1 MSRESDAADIVSYWL
16 EKASE
21 SLASARDEL
30 SAGRHSFSVNRC
42 YYSAFY
48 AASAV
53 LLAHGHRFRK
63 HAGVRAALHKHFI
76 KPGLLSTEQGRI
88 YDRLFHDRQEGDY
101 LEFIEFTYDELVDM
115 IANAEELLEALEGLA
130 EPDPGATTP

>member
-1 MSRESDAADIVSYWL
+1 VSGDSHASDVVRYWL

-30 SAGRHSFSVNRC
+30 GAGRYAFAVNRC

-53 LLAHGHRFRK
+53 LLFRGHRFRK
-63 HAGVRAALHKHFI
+63 HAGVRAAIHRHLV
-76 KPGLLSTEQGRI
+76 KPGLLSTEQGRV
-88 YDRLFHDRQEGDY
+88 YDRMFHDRQEGDY

-115 IANAEELLEALEGLA
+115 IAGAEELLEAFEGLA
-130 EPDPGATTP
+130 GQD